1 MEKHPLFPEKSK
13 LHQRGTNAKL
23 LDHSTFLLV
32 EALEHT
38 MKILINLISLLFFS
52 FKKNLITKLCILNT
66 IQVIW
71 GKTDK
76 EEVKLCIKNTIFQS
90 SKLK

>member
-52 FKKNLITKLCILNT
+52 FKKKSYHQTLHPEHHPSYMGENR
-66 IQVIW
+66 
-71 GKTDK
+71 
-76 EEVKLCIKNTIFQS
+76 
-90 SKLK
+90 